1 MKSNSNFKIEK
12 INIKNIII
20 DSFFILLGTFVMALG
35 FKIFLTPHDIVPG
48 GFMGIAKII
57 HDLLTR
63 VNFYAIDISVWYIIL
78 NIFLYVYALKKL
90 GLNFGIRA
98 GVGIFSY
105 SLFVK
110 IIEILPFDDIINN
123 QFVVEESALG
133 SVGMFIIYSIYGGV
147 LMGIGLGLVF
157 RANGST
163 GGCDLLAIII
173 NKFMPDVTTGQIV
186 IFVDGIVIILSAIAY
201 SSLILP
207 LFALITIFICGKVS
221 DMFVDGVKA
230 LRAYYIITD
239 KKEEVAQ
246 EIFNTLHRGVTD
258 IKCQGMYTHNDRDM
272 LLVIVRRVQIM
283 KLKSIVRNIDENA
296 FMFSSIVKEA
306 YGNGFLKNQKIE
318 SFIARLKDKSSRK
331 NKSAKVNEKQQGET
345 NNE

>member
-1 MKSNSNFKIEK
+1 MKNKNFLKIEK
-12 INIKNIII
+12 INLKNLLIDILII
-20 DSFFILLGTFVMALG
+20 LVGTFVMALG

-48 GFMGIAKII
+48 GFMGVAKII
-57 HDLLTR
+57 HDLLYR
-63 VNFYAIDISVWYIIL
+63 VNFDAIDISVWYIIL
-78 NIFLYVYALKKL
+78 NIFLYLYALRKI
-90 GLNFGIRA
+90 GINFGIRA
-98 GVGIFSY
+98 GIGIFSY

-123 QFVVEESALG
+123 QFVVEETALG

-186 IFVDGIVIILSAIAY
+186 IAVDGMVIVLSAIAY

-221 DMFVDGVKA
+221 DMFVDGVKS

-239 KKEEVAQ
+239 KKEEMAQ
-246 EIFNTLHRGVTD
+246 VIFNSLHRGVTD

-283 KLKSIVRNIDENA
+283 KLKSIVRTIDENA

-306 YGNGFLKNQKIE
+306 YGNGFVKNQKVE
-318 SFIARLKDKSSRK
+318 SLIDRLKEKSQRRK
-331 NKSAKVNEKQQGET
+331 KEHIKKENES
-345 NNE
+345 NE